1 MSISLSSSAC
11 VMGVKSLEL
20 KIPVNTGASH
30 SEVVK
35 VVEVVEVE
43 FEGSEVGGGG

>member
-30 SEVVK
+30 SEVV
-35 VVEVVEVE
+35 EVE
-43 FEGSEVGGGG
+43 FEGSEVGGG